1 MSGQKNGPGGER
13 WDLLDAAGRPLGKT
27 VARGAPHPAGSYHAV
42 AGLLVLD
49 AQNRLLL
56 TLRDSAKAQYPDLWE
71 NPGGCVRAGE
81 RPAQAACR
89 ELAEETG
96 IGAAETALT
105 LLSTLVERTA
115 LVFTYALRAAP
126 PAGGLRLQP
135 GETSAARW
143 VTRAELTALAES
155 GALSAASARRL
166 AAARA
171 PLDAFLAGRPTAP
184 VYAVLPNENL
194 TPSG

>member
-1 MSGQKNGPGGER
+1 MRGGKRQCAAPRAARAQTGRGQTSRTAANLPGCRGP
-13 WDLLDAAGRPLGKT
+13 P
-27 VARGAPHPAGSYHAV
+27 
-42 AGLLVLD
+42 
-49 AQNRLLL
+49 
-56 TLRDSAKAQYPDLWE
+56 
-71 NPGGCVRAGE
+71 
-81 RPAQAACR
+81 ACR